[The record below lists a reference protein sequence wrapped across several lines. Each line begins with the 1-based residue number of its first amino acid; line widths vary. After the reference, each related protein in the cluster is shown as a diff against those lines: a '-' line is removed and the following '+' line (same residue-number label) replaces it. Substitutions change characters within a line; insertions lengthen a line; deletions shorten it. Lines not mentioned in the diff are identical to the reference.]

1 MTLHRIHRVQTLA
14 VSLGEAWEY
23 FSDPAN
29 LASITPPDLRFR
41 VTCPEPE
48 PMYAGQI
55 LTYTVQPLPGMTMR
69 WVTEITHVRE
79 QAFFVDE
86 QRLGPYRFWHHQ
98 HAFRAVPGGTEMT
111 DLVHYALPFWPLG
124 EIGAGFVAARLARI
138 FEFRRKIL
146 ETLFGMPRTVPD

>member
-48 PMYAGQI
+48 PMYAARSCPCHHAGHRS
-55 LTYTVQPLPGMTMR
+55 L
-69 WVTEITHVRE
+69 RE
-79 QAFFVDE
+79 QAFFV

-98 HAFRAVPGGTEMT
+98 HALPEDGP
-111 DLVHYALPFWPLG
+111 VHYWAK
-124 EIGAGFVAARLARI
+124 LAPVSCSWV
-138 FEFRRKIL
+138 
-146 ETLFGMPRTVPD
+146 TDAVWDHPCS